1 METFHLFL
9 IMEGTHVPL
18 WNSKIEK
25 GQRLSTTKNVWQNI
39 EIHKRWHIKKIIIK
53 SSISALFIQN

>member
-39 EIHKRWHIKKIIIK
+39 
-53 SSISALFIQN
+53 